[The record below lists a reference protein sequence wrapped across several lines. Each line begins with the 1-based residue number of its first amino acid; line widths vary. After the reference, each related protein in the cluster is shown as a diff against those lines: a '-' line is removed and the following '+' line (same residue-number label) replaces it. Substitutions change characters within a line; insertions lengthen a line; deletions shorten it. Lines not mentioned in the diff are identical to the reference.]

1 MSKPVYSEEIDFV
14 EYIKILSKYK
24 WVIIFCMVMGLIA
37 AFVYNERA
45 QNIYTAKVTFFLPG
59 QAAASSSYSQLLGL
73 PSASAGFDSY
83 ITAFVM
89 SNRIKQYVAKDM
101 RKYFSTLTTQ
111 EILATLNLGGGLT
124 IGKDETGMFNL
135 EFQSPNP
142 KLISSVLDSY
152 LKNLIRMN
160 SQFEISS
167 QRQVITVLDQ
177 PEISKKPIKPTKNK
191 NLVIGF
197 VGGLMLGIVVAFII
211 NLFSSRR
218 TYS

>member
-89 SNRIKQYVAKDM
+89 SNRIKQYVAQDM
-101 RKYFSTLTTQ
+101 KKYFSKLTAD
-111 EILATLNLGGGLT
+111 EIISTLNLGGDIHL
-124 IGKDETGMFNL
+124 IKDETGMFNL

-142 KLISSVLDSY
+142 KLISSVLGSY

-177 PEISKKPIKPTKNK
+177 PEIPKKPIKPTKNK
-191 NLVIGF
+191 NLIIGLA
-197 VGGLMLGIVVAFII
+197 GGLILGMVITSII
-211 NLFSSRR
+211 NLFSSKGEV
-218 TYS
+218 